1 MIPLYVG
8 AALFALSNM
17 YHMRVSSTFVG
28 TYKDKVYFYL
38 THLIDLAPMILYT
51 FKMIEVGMLD
61 VPKSRG
67 FFTIFYMEWIFA
79 TTLMLLSLGRLVQ
92 LPLAT
97 YIRLATVD
105 ALMITGGYISMLGT
119 STTAIYAP
127 FGVSSLCFLYMLYT
141 IWRSYRTHTRSALRR
156 VGVIETAAAPPTTAK
171 KIHKKAFWGKVYK
184 ALTYVTMTTW
194 LGYPANH
201 ILYKAGVS
209 SFGTCLLVNVALDVV
224 SKLLFVNI
232 LIGSHLVYR
241 GDTSV
246 LALMSRRMLKIHALD
261 VTITETIDANMKH
274 EVTLKLDMR
283 NRRDQGSNE
292 PTVTHLTHVSELDP
306 VNGSGVTRSLSHS
319 RQVTEVSA
327 L

>member
-1 MIPLYVG
+1 MSSSPEDATLTLQDADMIPLYVG

-38 THLIDLAPMILYT
+38 THLIDLAPMMLYA

-119 STTAIYAP
+119 STAAIYAP
-127 FGVSSLCFLYMLYT
+127 FGVSSLCFLYLLYT
-141 IWRSYRTHTRSALRR
+141 IWQSYRTHTQSALHR
-156 VGVIETAAAPPTTAK
+156 VAPAPTSTK

-184 ALTYVTMTTW
+184 VLTYVTMTTW
-194 LGYPANH
+194 LGYPLNH

-246 LALMSRRMLKIHALD
+246 LEPAHA
-261 VTITETIDANMKH
+261 
-274 EVTLKLDMR
+274 
-283 NRRDQGSNE
+283 
-292 PTVTHLTHVSELDP
+292 
-306 VNGSGVTRSLSHS
+306 
-319 RQVTEVSA
+319 
-327 L
+327 